1 MTKRISA
8 TDWRQAEWEGMSERE
23 FQEGHVLPLARQFGW
38 AVYHTHDSRRSVAG
52 FPDIIALRDGRM
64 VVAELKSEKGR
75 LSQPQ
80 KEWLDL
86 FRAIPEAEVFV
97 WRPSDCDQ
105 IAEVFI

>member
-1 MTKRISA
+1 
-8 TDWRQAEWEGMSERE
+8 MSERE